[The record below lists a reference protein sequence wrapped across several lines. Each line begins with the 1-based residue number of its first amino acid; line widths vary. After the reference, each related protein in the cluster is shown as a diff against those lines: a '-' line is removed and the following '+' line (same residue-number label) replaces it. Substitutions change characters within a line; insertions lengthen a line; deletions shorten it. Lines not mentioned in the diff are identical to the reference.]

1 MFNVVNDV
9 AVLIIHLTAQI
20 IDQGLIR
27 IVCDKLN
34 IAFELGDGLKCR
46 LNVLCRYM
54 YIMTTECDGIAE
66 AFTLNLQGAFN
77 IVATT
82 DFLNLMR
89 IHKQTFDFHR

>member
-46 LNVLCRYM
+46 LNVLC
-54 YIMTTECDGIAE
+54 
-66 AFTLNLQGAFN
+66 
-77 IVATT
+77 
-82 DFLNLMR
+82 
-89 IHKQTFDFHR
+89 